1 MNDWIATLI
10 GVASGQVLSGGAMR
24 SVPLWLRD
32 NLPAPLSLVGRKA
45 WRFARAWRQYRDGLW
60 FDLFERE
67 YQTDDLRFE
76 IPREHT
82 RLQDRARFR
91 TDTHEIHERRLV
103 KRFLPSEACVLD
115 LGACLGVVSV
125 VANHRLRDRSRHV
138 VVEPN
143 PEIIPVLTRNRDR
156 NGARFRIEQALVS
169 RDSDGTFYVCDCP
182 TMSSAH
188 KATGRSIRVPVLT
201 VEEIEARHK
210 LRFDALVMDIQGGEH
225 AFFEEN
231 RELIARCRCVV
242 LEFHPHIIGERRCE
256 ESRALM
262 RAAGLRQVAVS
273 GLVEAWC
280 R

>member
-1 MNDWIATLI
+1 
-10 GVASGQVLSGGAMR
+10 
-24 SVPLWLRD
+24 LRD
-32 NLPAPLSLVGRKA
+32 NLPAPLSTAGRKA
-45 WRFARAWRQYRDGLW
+45 WRFGRSWRQYRDGLLFDW
-60 FDLFERE
+60 FEGE
-67 YQTDDLRFE
+67 YRTGDLRFE

-103 KRFLPSEACVLD
+103 KAHLPADACVLD

-125 VANHRLRDRSRHV
+125 VANSRLRDRTQHV

-156 NGARFRIEQALVS
+156 NGAGFRIEQALVS

-188 KATGRSIRVPVLT
+188 KNTGRSIQVPVLT
-201 VEEIEARHK
+201 VEEIEARHG

-225 AFFEEN
+225 GFFQEN
-231 RELIARCRCVV
+231 PELIARCRCVV

-256 ESRALM
+256 ESRTIM
-262 RAAGLRQVAVS
+262 RAAGLRPVAVS
-273 GLVEAWC
+273 GLVEAWS